1 MRLTL
6 LTAGQKRFK
15 AAFYLA
21 FGGITVILALAVGLA
36 LYAFAQLGQTVERTT
51 REILPETLAALRL
64 SERSALL
71 AALAPTLANA
81 GDHAQLQQLAA
92 QLEGLIAEIPKH
104 ISQLKVWIEPN
115 ASAILRDR
123 VAFLA
128 TTLRML
134 REANADRITLEQRQ
148 RALLAEIGR
157 VHSELNDTVGPVV
170 YGVTSLNQVLAKRDV
185 RRQIS
190 TLRELWEHH
199 NRQYTAVVS
208 LRLLLDALK
217 TTPSKIQQNGSS
229 SAAMR
234 ELTRGALAEL
244 QVTHHA
250 EQAPEVARL
259 SAVVGQWLQ
268 REPPQWPNA
277 ALQQELITALEQF
290 LEQIE
295 GYLAKHMQESLE
307 QIQTNLLTLL
317 EQRGRN
323 LIYALD
329 IRGEGNLLFAMLT
342 TAAET
347 RGAEHLALLQERFN
361 RAQEL
366 FRFAATAF
374 RTSELAQRN
383 PVLADNMHNIEQA
396 LARFGEGDTNV
407 FAVRQQIRDL
417 EDRIEHLLADSR
429 RIAKAVTD
437 QSDVLVRRV
446 QVETNALQTAQIAQQ
461 RTLEWGLL
469 WVCGGG
475 VLLAGLIVWSTGRIL
490 DRHERDLHAARVAAD
505 RASEAKSR
513 FLANMS
519 HEIRTPMNGVLGMLQ
534 LLEKTALDGRQRDYL
549 TTACGSAGML
559 LTVIN
564 DILDVSKMEAGRLR
578 LEIIVFDLRQQITEL
593 IELLRREALRK
604 GLHLTSVVPE
614 QAPRQVRG
622 DPVRLHQVLMNL
634 LGNAIKFTE
643 QGEVAL
649 RVEPVDQGRLRFVI
663 RDTGIGMTEAE
674 QAQVFDAFVQA
685 DGRTTRRFGGTGLGL
700 TISRQL
706 VELMGGVLAVRS
718 IPGQGSE
725 FSFVLQLEA
734 SAPPVSEPGDC
745 GLEQQPVEPSA
756 VSQAALAST
765 NAQAEWRHQGRRVL
779 LVEDNL
785 VNQLLCQEML
795 AQLGLSVTVAN
806 NGWEALA
813 ALADQSYDLVLM
825 DCQMPEMDGYEAT
838 RAIRSRE
845 REQNREILPIIALTA
860 HAMPGDREKCLEA
873 GMDDYLMKP
882 FHEQELIALLVRWL

>member
-593 IELLRREALRK
+593 TELLKREALRK
-604 GLHLTSVVPE
+604 GLYLTSVVAE
-614 QAPRQVRG
+614 QVPRQVRG
-622 DPVRLHQVLMNL
+622 DPVRLNQVLMNL

-663 RDTGIGMTEAE
+663 RDTGIGMTE
-674 QAQVFDAFVQA
+674 
-685 DGRTTRRFGGTGLGL
+685 
-700 TISRQL
+700 
-706 VELMGGVLAVRS
+706 
-718 IPGQGSE
+718 
-725 FSFVLQLEA
+725 
-734 SAPPVSEPGDC
+734 
-745 GLEQQPVEPSA
+745 
-756 VSQAALAST
+756 
-765 NAQAEWRHQGRRVL
+765 
-779 LVEDNL
+779 
-785 VNQLLCQEML
+785 
-795 AQLGLSVTVAN
+795 
-806 NGWEALA
+806 
-813 ALADQSYDLVLM
+813 
-825 DCQMPEMDGYEAT
+825 
-838 RAIRSRE
+838 
-845 REQNREILPIIALTA
+845 
-860 HAMPGDREKCLEA
+860 
-873 GMDDYLMKP
+873 
-882 FHEQELIALLVRWL
+882 